1 MYANQHQMEAGK
13 NVRLIN
19 TTDHDISN
27 IMWLDLPAKTSI
39 GLCWN
44 DWLMLQANEGVSE
57 MLTNKILEAEFCD

>member
-1 MYANQHQMEAGK
+1 MEAGK